1 MLTRK
6 EARENAFILIF
17 EKTFNDISLEEILET
32 AQSVRDFETDEY
44 VEKVLFGVYHNVEK
58 IDSLISENAR
68 GWKIERIS
76 RVVLSL
82 MRLAIFEMLYIPEI
96 PVNVSAN
103 EAIVLCK
110 KYATEDDAS
119 FLNGILGTVS
129 RKYAKEEE

>member
-44 VEKVLFGVYHNVEK
+44 VEKVLFGVYQNVEK

>member
-6 EARENAFILIF
+6 QARENAFILIF
-17 EKTFNDISLEEILET
+17 EKNFNDISLEEIIET
-32 AQSVRDFETDEY
+32 AKSVRDFSTDEY
-44 VEKVLFGVYHNVEK
+44 AERVLFGVFENIDK
-58 IDSLISENAR
+58 IDSLISENAK

-76 RVVLSL
+76 KVVLSL

-96 PVNVSAN
+96 PVNVSVN
-103 EAIVLCK
+103 EAVVLCK

-129 RKYAKEEE
+129 RNYAKEEE